1 MLAKLFIV
9 GQTTDRGKGLFA
21 AERVP
26 KGTIVFFECRQC
38 KRIPVNEFNS
48 FAQSEKEFILKYGY
62 RKADGSHLLPCDEI
76 IYLNHSCDANILDS
90 GQGYDIVVSDIEEGV
105 EATYDYRQF
114 NDADGQSFSCH
125 CGEQACCRIVRFLHP
140 PPRELADMWKRRIN
154 SALPQLTS
162 VTQPLESELQL
173 GIRADKIEKE
183 RGTSS
188 Y

>member
-1 MLAKLFIV
+1 MLAKLFSV

-26 KGTIVFFECRQC
+26 KGTIVFFECRRC

-48 FAQSEKEFILKYGY
+48 LVQREKGFILKYGY

-90 GQGYDIVVSDIEEGV
+90 GRGYDIVVSDFEEGK

-114 NDADGQSFSCH
+114 NDADGQSFSCQ
-125 CGEQACCRIVRFLHP
+125 CGEKACRRIVRFLHP
-140 PPRELADMWKRRIN
+140 PPNELADLWKRRIN
-154 SALPQLTS
+154 SALTHFTS
-162 VTQPLESELQL
+162 VKQPLESELQL
-173 GIRADKIEKE
+173 GIRTDKIEKE
-183 RGTSS
+183 KGTSS